1 MLKSKRFSSSV
12 LHLRTSHGE
21 SRVLRGPGPFAF
33 AMIAIAEVGGW
44 HSASTDF

>member
-33 AMIAIAEVGGW
+33 AIAEVGGW